1 MDKELTDQLKSLRL
15 PRLLAQWDEDLKAA
29 AQQRFSHA
37 RLLTH
42 VVEHEYRQRCE
53 NARQQ
58 RLRRARIPEPW
69 VLETYPF
76 ARQPKL
82 NKKAIQALY
91 DSSSYLTQNQNII
104 WLGPTGVGKTGL
116 ATSFLTHAIHQP
128 CWAGVR
134 GNHASLATS
143 FLTHAI
149 HQGKSGRYI
158 LFAQLIAELYQ
169 SIADHTQAKVLKHYL
184 SYDVL
189 QIDELGYAQVE
200 PAQVGLFFT
209 LLQQRHKKKP
219 TLITSNLGFEDW
231 NTFLKNPSLTAA
243 LIDRLTEN
251 SHVFNLRECV
261 SLRLKRPADPA

>member
-1 MDKELTDQLKSLRL
+1 MDKDLTHQLKSLRL
-15 PRLLAQWDEDLKAA
+15 LRLLAHWDDDLKAA

-58 RLRRARIPEPW
+58 RLHRARIPEPW

-116 ATSFLTHAIHQP
+116 ATSFLTHAIHQ
-128 CWAGVR
+128 
-134 GNHASLATS
+134 
-143 FLTHAI
+143 
-149 HQGKSGRYI
+149 GKTGRYV

-189 QIDELGYAQVE
+189 QVDELGYVEVE

-209 LLQQRHKKKP
+209 LMQQRHKKKP

-261 SLRLKRPADPA
+261 SLRPKRPADPA

>member
-1 MDKELTDQLKSLRL
+1 MDKDLTHQLKSLRL
-15 PRLLAQWDEDLKAA
+15 LRLLAHWDDDLKAA

-42 VVEHEYRQRCE
+42 VIEHEYRQRCE

-116 ATSFLTHAIHQP
+116 ATSFLTHAIHQ
-128 CWAGVR
+128 
-134 GNHASLATS
+134 
-143 FLTHAI
+143 
-149 HQGKSGRYI
+149 GKTGRYI

-184 SYDVL
+184 SFDVL
-189 QIDELGYAQVE
+189 QVDELGYAQVE

-209 LLQQRHKKKP
+209 LMQQRHKKKS

-231 NTFLKNPSLTAA
+231 NTFLKNPPLTAA

-251 SHVFNLRECV
+251 SHVFNLRDCI
-261 SLRLKRPADPA
+261 SLRPKRPADPA

>member
-1 MDKELTDQLKSLRL
+1 MDKELTHQLKTLRL
-15 PRLLAQWDEDLKAA
+15 LRLLAQWDEDLKTA
-29 AQQRFSHA
+29 AQQRFSHT

-58 RLRRARIPEPW
+58 RLHRARIPEPW

-116 ATSFLTHAIHQP
+116 ATSFLTHAIHQ
-128 CWAGVR
+128 
-134 GNHASLATS
+134 
-143 FLTHAI
+143 
-149 HQGKSGRYI
+149 GKTGRYT
-158 LFAQLIAELYQ
+158 LFAQLINELYQ

-189 QIDELGYAQVE
+189 QVDELGYVEVE
-200 PAQVGLFFT
+200 PPQVGLFFT
-209 LLQQRHKKKP
+209 LMQQRHKKKS

-251 SHVFNLRECV
+251 SHVFNLRECT
-261 SLRLKRPADPA
+261 SLRPKRPADPT

>member
-1 MDKELTDQLKSLRL
+1 MDKELTDQLKTLRL
-15 PRLLAQWDEDLKAA
+15 LRLLAQWDADLKHA

-42 VVEHEYRQRCE
+42 VVEHEYRQRCD

-104 WLGPTGVGKTGL
+104 WLGPTGIGKTGL
-116 ATSFLTHAIHQP
+116 ATSFLTHAIHQ
-128 CWAGVR
+128 
-134 GNHASLATS
+134 
-143 FLTHAI
+143 
-149 HQGKSGRYI
+149 GKTGRYI
-158 LFAQLIAELYQ
+158 LFAQLITELYQ

-189 QIDELGYAQVE
+189 QIDELGYVE
-200 PAQVGLFFT
+200 VESAQVGLFFT

-261 SLRLKRPADPA
+261 SLRPKRPADPA

>member
-1 MDKELTDQLKSLRL
+1 MDKELLHQLKTLRL
-15 PRLLAQWDEDLKAA
+15 PRLLAHWDEDLKTA

-37 RLLTH
+37 RLLTY
-42 VVEHEYRQRCE
+42 VVEQEYRRRCE
-53 NARQQ
+53 NALQQ

-69 VLETYPF
+69 VLDTYPF

-82 NKKAIQALY
+82 NRKAIQALY
-91 DSSSYLTQNQNII
+91 DSSSYLAGNQNII

-116 ATSFLTHAIHQP
+116 ATSFLI
-128 CWAGVR
+128 
-134 GNHASLATS
+134 
-143 FLTHAI
+143 HAI
-149 HQGKSGRYI
+149 HQGKTGRYI
-158 LFAQLIAELYQ
+158 LFSELVAELYG
-169 SIADHTQAKVLKHYL
+169 SIADHTQGKVLKHYL

-189 QIDELGYAQVE
+189 MIDELGYIQVE

-209 LLQQRHKKKP
+209 LLQRRHKKKP

-251 SHVFNLRECV
+251 SNVINLRECV
-261 SLRLKRPADPA
+261 SLRPKRLAPPA

>member
-1 MDKELTDQLKSLRL
+1 MDKDLTHQLKTLRL
-15 PRLLAQWDEDLKAA
+15 LRLLAQWDEDLKHA

-37 RLLTH
+37 HLLTH

-58 RLRRARIPEPW
+58 RLHRARIPEAW

-82 NKKAIQALY
+82 NRKAIQALY

-116 ATSFLTHAIHQP
+116 ATSFLTQ
-128 CWAGVR
+128 
-134 GNHASLATS
+134 
-143 FLTHAI
+143 AI
-149 HQGKSGRYI
+149 HQGKTGRYI

-169 SIADHTQAKVLKHYL
+169 AIADHTQAKVLKHYL

-209 LLQQRHKKKP
+209 LLQQRHKKKS

-251 SHVFNLRECV
+251 SHVFNLRDCT
-261 SLRLKRPADPA
+261 SLRPKRPAEPA

>member
-1 MDKELTDQLKSLRL
+1 MDKDLTHQLKALRL
-15 PRLLAQWDEDLKAA
+15 LRLLTQWDEDLKAA

-116 ATSFLTHAIHQP
+116 ATSFLTHAIHQ
-128 CWAGVR
+128 
-134 GNHASLATS
+134 
-143 FLTHAI
+143 
-149 HQGKSGRYI
+149 GKTGRYI

-189 QIDELGYAQVE
+189 HIDELGYVEVE

-209 LLQQRHKKKP
+209 LMQQRHKKKP

-251 SHVFNLRECV
+251 SHVFNLRDCV
-261 SLRLKRPADPA
+261 SLRPKRAVDPA

>member
-1 MDKELTDQLKSLRL
+1 MDKDLTHQLKSLRL
-15 PRLLAQWDEDLKAA
+15 LRLLAHWDDDLKAA

-42 VVEHEYRQRCE
+42 VVENEYRQRCE

-58 RLRRARIPEPW
+58 RLHRARIPEPW

-116 ATSFLTHAIHQP
+116 ATSFLTHAIHQ
-128 CWAGVR
+128 
-134 GNHASLATS
+134 
-143 FLTHAI
+143 
-149 HQGKSGRYI
+149 GKTGRYI
-158 LFAQLIAELYQ
+158 LFAQLITELYQ

-189 QIDELGYAQVE
+189 QIDELGYVEVE

-219 TLITSNLGFEDW
+219 TLITSNLGFADW

-251 SHVFNLRECV
+251 SHVFNLRDCT
-261 SLRLKRPADPA
+261 SLRPKRPADPA

>member
-1 MDKELTDQLKSLRL
+1 MDKELADQLKALRL
-15 PRLLAQWDEDLKAA
+15 LRLLARWDEDLQAA

-37 RLLTH
+37 HLLTH
-42 VVEHEYRQRCE
+42 VVQHEYRQRCE

-116 ATSFLTHAIHQP
+116 ATSFLTHAIHQ
-128 CWAGVR
+128 
-134 GNHASLATS
+134 
-143 FLTHAI
+143 
-149 HQGKSGRYI
+149 GKTGRYI

-184 SYDVL
+184 AYDVL
-189 QIDELGYAQVE
+189 QIDELGYVEVE

-261 SLRLKRPADPA
+261 SLRPKRPADPP

>member
-1 MDKELTDQLKSLRL
+1 MDKELTDQLKYLRL
-15 PRLLAQWDEDLKAA
+15 LRLLTQWDADLKHA

-42 VVEHEYRQRCE
+42 VIEQEYRQRCE

-69 VLETYPF
+69 VLETFPF
-76 ARQPKL
+76 ERQPKL

-91 DSSSYLTQNQNII
+91 DTSSYLTQRQNII
-104 WLGPTGVGKTGL
+104 FLGPTGIGKTGL
-116 ATSFLTHAIHQP
+116 ATSFLT
-128 CWAGVR
+128 R
-134 GNHASLATS
+134 
-143 FLTHAI
+143 AI
-149 HQGKSGRYI
+149 HQGKTGRYV
-158 LFAQLIAELYQ
+158 LFAQLITELYQ

-189 QIDELGYAQVE
+189 QIDELGYVEVE
-200 PAQVGLFFT
+200 PAQVGLLFT
-209 LLQQRHKKKP
+209 LLQQRHKKKS
-219 TLITSNLGFEDW
+219 TLITSNLGFADW
-231 NTFLKNPSLTAA
+231 HTFLKNPSLTTA

-261 SLRLKRPADPA
+261 SLRPKRPVQS

>member
-1 MDKELTDQLKSLRL
+1 MDKELTHQLKYLRL
-15 PRLLAQWDEDLKAA
+15 LRLLAQWDEDLKHA
-29 AQQRFSHA
+29 AQQRFSHT

-42 VVEHEYRQRCE
+42 VIGHEYRQRCD

-69 VLETYPF
+69 VLETFPF
-76 ARQPKL
+76 QRQPKL

-104 WLGPTGVGKTGL
+104 WLGPTGIGKTG
-116 ATSFLTHAIHQP
+116 
-128 CWAGVR
+128 
-134 GNHASLATS
+134 LATS

-149 HQGKSGRYI
+149 HQGKSGRYV
-158 LFAQLIAELYQ
+158 LFAQLITELYQ

-189 QIDELGYAQVE
+189 QIDELGYAVVE

-209 LLQQRHKKKP
+209 LLQLRHKKKP
-219 TLITSNLGFEDW
+219 TLITSNLGFADW

-251 SHVFNLRECV
+251 SHVFNLHDCV
-261 SLRLKRPADPA
+261 SLRPKQPAPA